1 MQVFVPIINAD
12 SGNAVYFRDLQREL
26 GRRAV
31 TIEFAQFP
39 PVLECIPGFARAIS
53 YFRYCSDH
61 FDLVH
66 SNADYGLTF
75 KCSGKPFVVTVHHN
89 VFDDHYQNFT
99 SLAQKAYYSGLLK
112 RRVEK
117 VLKGAD
123 RVVCVSQYTKS
134 TVEQTFGAVKVQVI
148 YNGIDTDL
156 FRPVQM
162 QTVDEF
168 AGKIRLLFVGNLI
181 KRKGADLL
189 PVIMEK
195 LGSDYV
201 LFYTAGLR
209 TQTTFKAPNMVMRV
223 AKSRENLV
231 SLYNSCDV
239 FLFPSRLEG
248 FGYAVAEAMACGK
261 PIVCTDG
268 SSLSEL
274 VVNEKG
280 GLLCRMDD
288 VDDFVDKIRFLG
300 ARPELRQS
308 HGTFNRDR
316 IVNEFSVVRMGRD
329 YSAFYR
335 SVLTSY

>member
-1 MQVFVPIINAD
+1 VQIFVPIISAD

-26 GRRAV
+26 GRHAV

-53 YFRYCSDH
+53 NFRHFSHH

-66 SNADYGLTF
+66 SNADYGLAF
-75 KCSGKPFVVTVHHN
+75 KRSGKPFVVTVHHN
-89 VFDDHYQNFT
+89 IFDDHYQNFI
-99 SLAQKAYYSGLLK
+99 SLAQKVYYSGALK
-112 RRVEK
+112 RRIEK
-117 VLKGAD
+117 VLNGAD

-134 TVEQTFGAVKVQVI
+134 SVEQTFGAAKVQVI
-148 YNGIDTDL
+148 YNGIDIDL

-162 QTVDEF
+162 QPVAEF

-201 LFYTAGLR
+201 LSYTAGLR
-209 TQTTFKAPNMVMRV
+209 NRTTFEAPNMVMRV
-223 AKSRENLV
+223 AKSRKNLV

-239 FLFPSRLEG
+239 FVFPSRLEG

-268 SSLSEL
+268 SSLPEL

-280 GLLCRMDD
+280 GLLCRLDD

-308 HGTFNRDR
+308 QGTFNRDR
-316 IVNEFSVVRMGRD
+316 VVNHFSIARMGRD

-335 SVLTSY
+335 SALTAY